1 MSWQSSPGAVFFIMM
16 TCLSIFSA
24 KFDSF
29 GIASSETAMALN
41 YHQASH
47 YLTVPI
53 D

>member
-1 MSWQSSPGAVFFIMM
+1 VAEQGRCSIRHHYA
-16 TCLSIFSA
+16 CLLSFSA

-41 YHQASH
+41 LHQTSH